1 MGRRRQHRR
10 PDAGHRVKD
19 AEHGAQRSWFGCA
32 AAAAVTLTV
41 PAPVAVVSQMCVETM
56 MHLTC
61 TNMPQEKLKE
71 ALDKVRP

>member
-10 PDAGHRVKD
+10 LDAGHRVKD
-19 AEHGAQRSWFGCA
+19 AEHGAQRRWLGCA
-32 AAAAVTLTV
+32 AAAAVTLTLTV
-41 PAPVAVVSQMCVETM
+41 PVAVVSQMCVETM